1 MDFAAFALINRS
13 FLLCYRQWSVATEIT
28 WNQEAVI
35 PQDLLHPDYT
45 FFFGLFKICWCSR

>member
-45 FFFGLFKICWCSR
+45 FFFWFV